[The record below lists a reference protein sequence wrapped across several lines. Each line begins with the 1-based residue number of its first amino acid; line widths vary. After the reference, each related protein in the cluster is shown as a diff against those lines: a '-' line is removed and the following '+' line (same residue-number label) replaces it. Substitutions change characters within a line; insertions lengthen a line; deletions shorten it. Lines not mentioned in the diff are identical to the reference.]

1 MFALEP
7 RVGVSSEDRN
17 ERSDDWGT
25 AVTCAISNPPM
36 ERKNYVFVDYENV
49 QEIDLD
55 LIAGRSVEVFILVGH
70 SRKTV
75 PTELVCH
82 ASQGQVRWI
91 ASQGA
96 TKNALDLVLAF
107 RIGQEA
113 LKDPTGCFH
122 ILSKDKDYDALI
134 QHLRSLGIH
143 AGRSGEFA
151 DIPPLSDPP
160 KLSPQDQIDRAVE
173 YLRKVP
179 DSRPS
184 KRKTLV
190 TALHSVFR
198 KQLPDAQI
206 EEIVAA
212 LAAKNLIMVSDQ
224 GAVTYHFPK

>member
-1 MFALEP
+1 M
-7 RVGVSSEDRN
+7 
-17 ERSDDWGT
+17 
-25 AVTCAISNPPM
+25 TCAISNPPR
-36 ERKNYVFVDYENV
+36 EPNTYVFVDYENV

-96 TKNALDLVLAF
+96 SKNALDLVLAF

-113 LKDPTGCFH
+113 LKDPAGYFH

-134 QHLRSLGIH
+134 LHLQSLGIH

-151 DIPPLSDPP
+151 EIPRLSA
-160 KLSPQDQIDRAVE
+160 LSNLSLQERIDRSVE
-173 YLRKVP
+173 HLRRVAGCQ
-179 DSRPS
+179 PS
-184 KRKTLV
+184 KRTSLI
-190 TALHSVFR
+190 TTLHSVFR
-198 KQLPDAQI
+198 KQLPVAQI

-212 LAAKNLIMVSDQ
+212 LAAKNLIKVSDQ
-224 GAVTYHFPK
+224 GAVTYHFPQ